1 MGNSSKRSDER
12 RSDVVMVFP
21 LPADIISMNEAG
33 SFGRRRKEQAWR
45 DAAYFYYCA
54 EFPGIGPKGRA
65 LPPSE
70 VHTVLPVTT
79 QRRRDPINFA
89 KTVKHVVDG
98 ITMAGAWPDDTP
110 DYVTQHVP
118 SLKLF
123 TNGATPLVV
132 VRITPRSVLHGDS
145 SDQ

>member
-1 MGNSSKRSDER
+1 MGNTGQWGTER
-12 RSDVVMVFP
+12 HSDVVLTFP
-21 LPADIISMNEAG
+21 PPAEIISMNEAG
-33 SFGRRRKEQAWR
+33 SFGRRRKEQEWR
-45 DAAYFYYCA
+45 DAAYFYFCA
-54 EFPGIGPKGRA
+54 AFPGLGPKGRG

-70 VHTVLPVTT
+70 VFTVLPVVT

-89 KTVKHVVDG
+89 KTVKHIVDG

-123 TNGATPLVV
+123 KNGATPLVV
-132 VRITPRSVLHGDS
+132 VRITPRKTTDGNHSN
-145 SDQ
+145 Q